1 MMEEKK
7 EKKAAEEKAKKDRE
21 KAIDVCALV
30 LIEELYK
37 EEKVSKTA
45 YENIVEEINKKYD

>member
-1 MMEEKK
+1 MSDKFVVPFS
-7 EKKAAEEKAKKDRE
+7 KKDRE

-45 YENIVEEINKKYD
+45 YENIIEEINKKYD